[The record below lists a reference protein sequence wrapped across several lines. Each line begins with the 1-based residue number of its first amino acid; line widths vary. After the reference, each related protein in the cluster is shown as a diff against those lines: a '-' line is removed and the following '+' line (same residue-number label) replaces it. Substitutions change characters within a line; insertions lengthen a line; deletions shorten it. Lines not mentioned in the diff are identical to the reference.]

1 MIETDRWPL
10 TRLFEQMHDAVYL
23 LDPLSSNVLWTNR
36 AGWEMLG
43 LGADEVLDH
52 SVLSL
57 QKDVVGLPQ
66 WAEIA
71 QAIRSQSPYVFVGRH
86 RHRDGHEV
94 PVEVQTTCFVHD
106 GQELFLSVARDVTRR
121 LALEHELHARERQLW
136 FALNEAADGLW
147 DWDMRDDSV
156 FFSPQL
162 ERMLGYGPQEMRPTL
177 QTWEANL
184 HPEDAPRVRQ
194 LLLEHLEGLRVRYEA
209 EYRLRNRNGHYLW
222 VHDHGRVC
230 DRDAKG
236 CPTRVV
242 GMVQD
247 ITDRKHLQ
255 LSLELQASNDGLTGL
270 PNRRR
275 GEAELT
281 EELDRCLRNGA
292 SLGLCLID
300 LDHFKRINDVHG
312 HLQGDEVLKEVSGL
326 LEAALRRGDLAFRWG
341 GEEFVLVCPGADAT
355 GVLSV
360 ARRLQE
366 LLAEHP
372 WAQRLGLER
381 LTASIGTAVAP
392 VHGADLRKLLASAD
406 AALYRAKANGRDR
419 IEMAGAEGLDSGLGV
434 SSAQAGRPTWV
445 GRP

>member
-1 MIETDRWPL
+1 MNETDRWPL
-10 TRLFEQMHDAVYL
+10 ARLFEQMHDAVYL
-23 LDPLSSNVLWTNR
+23 LDPPTSRVLWTNR

-43 LGADEVLDH
+43 LSAEEVLDH

-71 QAIRSQSPYVFVGRH
+71 EVIRTQSPYVFVGRH
-86 RHRDGHEV
+86 RHREGHEV
-94 PVEVQTTCFVHD
+94 PVEVQTSCFLHD
-106 GQELFLSVARDVTRR
+106 GQEFFLSVARDVTRR
-121 LALEHELHARERQLW
+121 LALEHELHAREQQLW
-136 FALNEAADGLW
+136 FALNEATDGLW
-147 DWDMRDDSV
+147 DWDLRSNHV

-162 ERMLGYGPQEMRPTL
+162 ERMLGYGPQEMPPHV
-177 QTWEANL
+177 QTWTANL
-184 HPEDAPRVRQ
+184 HPDDASRVQ
-194 LLLEHLEGLRVRYEA
+194 KLLCEHLEGLRVRYEA
-209 EYRLRNRNGHYLW
+209 EYRLRNRNGHYIW

-230 DRDAKG
+230 DRDG
-236 CPTRVV
+236 QGRPTRVV

-247 ITDRKHLQ
+247 ITDRKHHQ
-255 LSLELQASNDGLTGL
+255 LSLESQASNDGLTGL

-281 EELDRCLRNGA
+281 EQLDRCLRQGE

-300 LDHFKRINDVHG
+300 LDHFKHINDVHG
-312 HLQGDEVLKEVSGL
+312 HLKGDEVLKEVAGL

-341 GEEFVLVCPGADAT
+341 GEEFVLICPGADAT

-366 LLAEHP
+366 LWAAHP
-372 WAQRLGLER
+372 WADRLGLER
-381 LTASIGTAVAP
+381 LTASIGAAVSP
-392 VHGADLRKLLASAD
+392 MHGRDLREMLASAD

-419 IEMAGAEGLDSGLGV
+419 IEMAGAEDLEAARCV
-434 SSAQAGRPTWV
+434 SLAVAEQPTWV